1 MGTVFQALGYSVY
14 SMIVSLV
21 RQLFVLIPCAYVI
34 GRVTGDVT
42 DVWYAFVIA
51 EVFSLALSS
60 FFFRRVYKN
69 VIKPLFDK

>member
-1 MGTVFQALGYSVY
+1 
-14 SMIVSLV
+14 MIVSLV